1 MNKKLIKTI
10 ASITCGL
17 GIVAS
22 IPFITSC
29 NTQEPKEQEFTVMY
43 NNSLTGNSY
52 QLSFVAGSATE
63 DQGVGPYTHLFSVI
77 DNNKN
82 PIKINDLTWLFFDAS
97 TGKKINWLSI
107 KKDYTDE
114 YSGILVC
121 DATNLPATTSEMT
134 RHSIRIQAQNS
145 SSYGRLNNPLSI
157 SLTQPEITSINV
169 STDIKQIEIDPFSQG
184 QFEQQSIKAVV
195 LPWQASQSV
204 DWTLE
209 FDNQTAPKW
218 LHIKPFN
225 NAYEL
230 CWDATTEAKTSGEHN
245 VKLTA
250 KSGSVTS
257 NEISFFL
264 KIKSVNIIPEI
275 YLNINDTRCYG
286 VREDLR
292 DEWIT
297 SLKNDG
303 YDEIEIPDFVTSL
316 PYGAFSSANPS
327 FITEK
332 WNFVKKLSFEKNSE
346 LTSIDKFTLSGE
358 ETPQPFEIYDFSN
371 CTELTTIDNCLNN
384 DVISKLYLPASIKSI
399 DDYAFTQ
406 TEISEIWFTDIPT
419 VYTEWTT
426 QAFGNIVDDGQIHY
440 IHFMNGQPEGYQDF
454 INYLHEKCG
463 LSDKWQAATN

>member
-145 SSYGRLNNPLSI
+145 SCYGRLNNPLSI
-157 SLTQPEITSINV
+157 SLTQPELTSINV
-169 STDIKQIEIDPFSQG
+169 STNIKQIEIDPFSQG
-184 QFEQQSIKAVV
+184 QYENLLINAVAI
-195 LPWQASQSV
+195 PWQASHSFN
-204 DWTLE
+204 WTIRTGNE
-209 FDNQTAPKW
+209 PAPNW
-218 LHIKPFN
+218 LHINPFN

-230 CWDATTEAKTSGEHN
+230 SWDATSVAKTSGEYE
-245 VKLTA
+245 VKIHA
-250 KSGSVTS
+250 SSGTIFS
-257 NEISFFL
+257 NEVSFLL
-264 KIKSVNIIPEI
+264 KVKTGTIIPDS
-275 YLNINDTRCYG
+275 YLDIDGTNCLG
-286 VREDLR
+286 VREDLT
-292 DEWIT
+292 DAEIT

-303 YDEIEIPDFVTSL
+303 YDEIEIPDFVTSI
-316 PYGAFSSANPS
+316 PYGAFLLGRT
-327 FITEK
+327 FTTEK

-346 LTSIDKFTLSGE
+346 LTSIAQFALSGE
-358 ETPQPFEIYDFSN
+358 ENNPQPFEIYDFSN
-371 CTELTTIDNCLNN
+371 CEKLTTIDNCLKDN
-384 DVISKLYLPASIKSI
+384 VISKLYLPASINSI
-399 DDYAFTQ
+399 NNLAFTH
-406 TEISEIWFTDIPT
+406 TKIEEIWFTDIPT
-419 VYTEWTT
+419 SYTEWDT

-440 IHFMNGQPEGYQDF
+440 IHFMNGQPQGYQEF
-454 INYLHEKCG
+454 INCLHEKCG
-463 LSDKWQAATN
+463 LSDKWQIAIN